1 MTSTASSPSSLR
13 TAAAVFIARV
23 AIPLWFFIGAV
34 LKLIDGS
41 PSNLPVALVKW
52 LGALGMD
59 LRFVLEFSI
68 AVELIVVGAMV
79 MLPSLSRW
87 IGIVILAVFMPILFG
102 DVAMGASSCGCFGA
116 VEMPPW
122 ITLSTDVIFL
132 LCLIFLARGVDSLK
146 LSRTL
151 PTWRVV
157 AVTMWSLVSV
167 AVAFGLTAGG
177 TSEAV
182 AEEKAAVVAS
192 SGPAEGYYLPEY
204 DAWIGQPF
212 TELDLASWIRDLP
225 EDLDRG
231 QQYLLFYRL
240 DCEHCH
246 ELMEV
251 FFAEEVP
258 LPTTAVAIPE
268 RDGFPSERVQPFVC
282 GECRQAELPTGIDWF
297 FATPV
302 LVRLAEGIVQCA
314 AEVTAET
321 PTCLEA
327 Y

>member
-1 MTSTASSPSSLR
+1 MTSSPSSPSALR

-23 AIPLWFFIGAV
+23 AIPLWFFVGAV

-41 PSNLPVALVKW
+41 PSNLPVPLVKW
-52 LGALGMD
+52 LGAAGMD

-68 AVELIVVGAMV
+68 AVEFIVVGAMV
-79 MLPSLSRW
+79 LLPSLSRW
-87 IGIVILAVFMPILFG
+87 IGIVMLAAFVPILFG
-102 DVAMGASSCGCFGA
+102 DVAMGAASCGCFGA

-122 ITLSTDVIFL
+122 VTLSTDLFFL
-132 LCLIFLARGVDSLK
+132 ACLVFLARGVQSLK
-146 LSRTL
+146 MSRTL

-157 AVTMWSLVSV
+157 AVAGWSVASV

-177 TSEAV
+177 TSVAV
-182 AEEKAAVVAS
+182 EEETAAVVAP
-192 SGPAEGYYLPEY
+192 SGPTEGYYLPEY
-204 DAWIGQPF
+204 DAWVGQSF

-225 EDLDRG
+225 EDLDQG

-251 FFAEEVP
+251 FFADRAP

-268 RDGFPSERVQPFVC
+268 RDGFPSEGVQPFAC
-282 GECRQAELPTGIDWF
+282 GECRRADLPTGIDWF

-302 LVRLAEGIVQCA
+302 LVRLADGVVQCA
-314 AEVTAET
+314 AEVTAES
-321 PTCLEA
+321 PTCLDV